1 MLVFGRSLS
10 LVFLLQYDK
19 DEKMTNSIM
28 FFIGLTI
35 VIIYTFF
42 LLGIILKQRKTS
54 KRKPMLEFDVEDLDG
69 MGNQGRVPTKEP
81 KNRA

>member
-28 FFIGLTI
+28 FFIGLGI
-35 VIIYTFF
+35 VIIYTSF
-42 LLGIILKQRKTS
+42 LLSIILRQSKSSKT
-54 KRKPMLEFDVEDLDG
+54 KANIEYDTVDIDG